1 MQAIL
6 ALQER
11 DHAVQTGQAREEGRR
26 GGEEEGRVTEVERW
40 QRDFDLSRRKP

>member
-26 GGEEEGRVTEVERW
+26 GGEEEGRRGGEERSGG
-40 QRDFDLSRRKP
+40 QAG